1 MLDTGIS
8 GTCTALATLLAT
20 ILSRQFKLDN
30 TLFGVVYSLILNIVE
45 YTMSKIDVITDYIQY
60 FHEINWVYVTFFGIF
75 IFLIHKLR
83 PMVSTLDIFSRK
95 EIVITIYS
103 PVQMEIVRK
112 YIEYYPNYFNS
123 LHDVNIGDKDL
134 IMQNKVNDG
143 IRFMTDNL
151 IGVTFSEDSQVHF
164 TDLTLNVDGYY
175 VWKKNIMMKKP
186 LTDNQK
192 IDNNNIPIE
201 NSVPLK
207 YLEIHLTKLNSQ
219 IKNGEAYIKILNE
232 HVDKKEKDEINIK
245 LVYTKIMLLKNQLQE
260 HNIVFYN
267 GTKDDLQNKE
277 KIMIDTFFHQ
287 EKDRLWNLIK
297 NIHFN
302 PSKFTDLGQ
311 AARGNFL
318 LYGPPGSGK
327 STFTYRVA
335 TCLNR
340 HILSLDL
347 REIKNKFDLYQIVQK
362 PRGGNHKNYI
372 IMLEEFDISIKEIDA
387 RSKIKKKRENA
398 WLKYMASKCDND
410 DIELFQEKKSDVD
423 NKDNKK
429 DKDTISSE
437 DGEYNIRDLLE
448 IFQGPIPFDGM
459 IMIATTNKFDEIK
472 EICPELFRPGRLTPI
487 YFGYINKDT
496 LQEISLFYFNRKIT
510 SYIPEN
516 MIIPTSQIIELALE
530 AKSQNILPNAQFNF
544 FTNKLNLVL

>member
-232 HVDKKEKDEINIK
+232 HVDKKEKEEINIK

>member
-20 ILSRQFKLDN
+20 ILSRQFKFDN

-45 YTMSKIDVITDYIQY
+45 YTMSKIDVITDYLQY
-60 FHEINWVYVTFFGIF
+60 FHEINWLYLTFFGIL

-95 EIVITIYS
+95 EILITIYS
-103 PVQMEIVRK
+103 SVQMEIVRK

-134 IMQNKVNDG
+134 IMQHKVNDG
-143 IRFMTDNL
+143 IRFNGDN
-151 IGVTFSEDSQVHF
+151 IIATTFSEDSQVHF
-164 TDLTLNVDGYY
+164 TDLTLNVGGYY

-219 IKNGEAYIKILNE
+219 IKNGETYIKILNE
-232 HVDKKEKDEINIK
+232 HVDKKEKEEINIK

-260 HNIVFYN
+260 HNIAFYN

-327 STFTYRVA
+327 STFTYRIA

-372 IMLEEFDISIKEIDA
+372 VMLEEFDISIKEIDA
-387 RSKIKKKRENA
+387 RSKIKIKRENA

-410 DIELFQEKKSDVD
+410 DIELFQEKKSDVE

-429 DKDTISSE
+429 DKDTMSSE

-496 LQEISLFYFNRKIT
+496 LQEISLFYFNQKIT

-516 MIIPTSQIIELALE
+516 ITIPTSQIIELALE

>member
-232 HVDKKEKDEINIK
+232 HVDKKEKEEINIK

-544 FTNKLNLVL
+544 FINKLNLVL

>member
-544 FTNKLNLVL
+544 FINKLNLVL